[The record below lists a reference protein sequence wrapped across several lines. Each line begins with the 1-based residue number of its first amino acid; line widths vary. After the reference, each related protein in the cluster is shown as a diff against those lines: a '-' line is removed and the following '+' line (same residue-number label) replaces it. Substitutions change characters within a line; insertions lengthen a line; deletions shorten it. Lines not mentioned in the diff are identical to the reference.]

1 MIIAFK
7 GRNFLMI
14 VKKILNN
21 NLVLALDQNER
32 EHIIIGK
39 GIGFTNTVGKELR
52 STNIEKIFVLKSK
65 ENTRLYL
72 EMLKNNSSK
81 NIQIITDVI
90 EEINKKMDGK
100 LDEKIYITLSDH
112 LIFAIE
118 RYKNNIILQNK
129 MLWEIKN
136 FYPAEYKI
144 AKEALLKL
152 NEYLNID
159 LPDEEAGNIAFHIV
173 NAQTEKLN
181 MENTIS
187 SIKILKDIFNIIQ
200 IFYKKQ
206 INSESVNYL
215 RFVTHFQ
222 FFIQR
227 ILDGKML
234 DSKDTFLYEQVVLGY
249 PEAFKCSMRIKD
261 YIQKTLN
268 TEITKE
274 EILYITVHIVRI
286 FS

>member
-1 MIIAFK
+1 
-7 GRNFLMI
+7 MI

-90 EEINKKMDGK
+90 EEINKKMNEK

-136 FYPAEYKI
+136 FYPTEYKI

-249 PEAFKCSMRIKD
+249 PEAFRCSMRIKD

-268 TEITKE
+268 AEITKE

>member
-1 MIIAFK
+1 
-7 GRNFLMI
+7 MI

-90 EEINKKMDGK
+90 EEINKKMNEK

-136 FYPAEYKI
+136 FYPTEYKI

-227 ILDGKML
+227 IIDDKML

-268 TEITKE
+268 AEITKE

>member
-1 MIIAFK
+1 
-7 GRNFLMI
+7 MI

>member
-1 MIIAFK
+1 
-7 GRNFLMI
+7 MI

-90 EEINKKMDGK
+90 EEINKKMNEK

-136 FYPAEYKI
+136 FYPTEYKI

-268 TEITKE
+268 AEITKE

>member
-1 MIIAFK
+1 
-7 GRNFLMI
+7 MI

-90 EEINKKMDGK
+90 EEINKKMNEK

-129 MLWEIKN
+129 MLWEIKS
-136 FYPAEYKI
+136 FYPTEYKI

-227 ILDGKML
+227 IIDDKML

-268 TEITKE
+268 AEITKE

>member
-1 MIIAFK
+1 
-7 GRNFLMI
+7 MI

-90 EEINKKMDGK
+90 EEINKKMNEK

-136 FYPAEYKI
+136 FYPTEYKI

-187 SIKILKDIFNIIQ
+187 SIKILKDILNIIQ

-227 ILDGKML
+227 IIDDKML

-249 PEAFKCSMRIKD
+249 PKAFKCSMRIKD

-268 TEITKE
+268 AEITKE

>member
-1 MIIAFK
+1 
-7 GRNFLMI
+7 MI

-90 EEINKKMDGK
+90 EEINKKMNEK

-136 FYPAEYKI
+136 FYPTEYKI

-206 INSESVNYL
+206 IVNL
-215 RFVTHFQ
+215 
-222 FFIQR
+222 
-227 ILDGKML
+227 
-234 DSKDTFLYEQVVLGY
+234 
-249 PEAFKCSMRIKD
+249 
-261 YIQKTLN
+261 
-268 TEITKE
+268 
-274 EILYITVHIVRI
+274 
-286 FS
+286 

>member
-1 MIIAFK
+1 
-7 GRNFLMI
+7 MI

-90 EEINKKMDGK
+90 EEINKKMNEK

-136 FYPAEYKI
+136 FYPTEYKI

-227 ILDGKML
+227 IIDDKML

-249 PEAFKCSMRIKD
+249 PKAFKCSMRIKD

-268 TEITKE
+268 AEITKE

>member
-1 MIIAFK
+1 
-7 GRNFLMI
+7 MI

-90 EEINKKMDGK
+90 EKINKKMNEK

-136 FYPAEYKI
+136 FYPTEYKI

-227 ILDGKML
+227 IIDDKML

-249 PEAFKCSMRIKD
+249 PKAFKCSMRIKD

-268 TEITKE
+268 AEITKE

>member
-1 MIIAFK
+1 
-7 GRNFLMI
+7 MI

-90 EEINKKMDGK
+90 EEINKKMNEK

-136 FYPAEYKI
+136 FYPTEYKI

-227 ILDGKML
+227 IIDDKML

-249 PEAFKCSMRIKD
+249 PKAFKCSMRIKD
-261 YIQKTLN
+261 YIQKILN
-268 TEITKE
+268 AEITKE

>member
-1 MIIAFK
+1 
-7 GRNFLMI
+7 
-14 VKKILNN
+14 
-21 NLVLALDQNER
+21 
-32 EHIIIGK
+32 
-39 GIGFTNTVGKELR
+39 
-52 STNIEKIFVLKSK
+52 
-65 ENTRLYL
+65 
-72 EMLKNNSSK
+72 MLKNNSSK

-90 EEINKKMDGK
+90 EEINKKMNEK

-136 FYPAEYKI
+136 FYPTEYKI

-268 TEITKE
+268 AEITKE

>member
-1 MIIAFK
+1 
-7 GRNFLMI
+7 MI

-268 TEITKE
+268 AEITKE

>member
-1 MIIAFK
+1 
-7 GRNFLMI
+7 MI

-90 EEINKKMDGK
+90 EEINKKMNEK

-136 FYPAEYKI
+136 FYPTEYKI

-187 SIKILKDIFNIIQ
+187 SIKILKDILNIIQ

-227 ILDGKML
+227 IIDDKML

-268 TEITKE
+268 AEITKE

>member
-1 MIIAFK
+1 
-7 GRNFLMI
+7 MI

-90 EEINKKMDGK
+90 EEINKKMNEK

-136 FYPAEYKI
+136 FYPTEYKI

-152 NEYLNID
+152 NKYLNID

-227 ILDGKML
+227 IIDDKML

-249 PEAFKCSMRIKD
+249 PKAFKCSMRIKD

-268 TEITKE
+268 AEITKE

>member
-1 MIIAFK
+1 
-7 GRNFLMI
+7 MI

-90 EEINKKMDGK
+90 EEINKKMNEK

-268 TEITKE
+268 AEITKE

>member
-1 MIIAFK
+1 
-7 GRNFLMI
+7 MI

-118 RYKNNIILQNK
+118 RYRNNIILQNK

-136 FYPAEYKI
+136 FYPTEYKI

-268 TEITKE
+268 AEITKE